1 LLWVGGGLQY
11 FAAGNGEWLRER
23 KLETLQQTGA
33 IAVAAGNIGCISQ
46 LDSGDLPV
54 RHTVQFIDWASGGPS
69 PL

>member
-1 LLWVGGGLQY
+1 M
-11 FAAGNGEWLRER
+11 ANGLRER